1 MYNYCKPLS
10 DSLHINYYY
19 YNNIYMNIKCDMN
32 IIRILYVI
40 TVNVQGD
47 RFIETRRG
55 GNMVL
60 CVLLYL
66 KLFFNTYSKFT

>member
-1 MYNYCKPLS
+1 MFNHCETLS
-10 DSLHINYYY
+10 DSLHINYYD
-19 YNNIYMNIKCDMN
+19 NNVYMNIKCDMN

-55 GNMVL
+55 GDKIL
-60 CVLLYL
+60 YVLLYL
-66 KLFFNTYSKFT
+66 K